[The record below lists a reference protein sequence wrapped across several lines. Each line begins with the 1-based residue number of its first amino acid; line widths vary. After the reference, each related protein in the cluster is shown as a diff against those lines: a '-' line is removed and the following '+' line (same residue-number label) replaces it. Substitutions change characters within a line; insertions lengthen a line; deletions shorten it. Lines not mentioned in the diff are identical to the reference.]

1 MKTKREPDAIPWN
14 EQTPDGQVLLS
25 MPWEIFVLGVA
36 VLSIA
41 NLFLGLVLRNP
52 DLDQVIWVIDLLLIV
67 VFVIDLLQRLRIATD
82 RRAYMVRG
90 WGWLD
95 AIGTIPLLRFFRL
108 LRIIRVMRIVGRMGG
123 LGSALK
129 VFFANRAAGGLLFVL
144 LLAIYVLEL
153 GSLAV
158 LAAERSDPE
167 ANIRTASDAVWY
179 TIVTMSTVGYGDRYP
194 VTELGRL
201 VGALIIVIGV
211 GVFGTF
217 TGFLANAFLS
227 PSRE

>member
-1 MKTKREPDAIPWN
+1 
-14 EQTPDGQVLLS
+14 
-25 MPWEIFVLGVA
+25 
-36 VLSIA
+36 
-41 NLFLGLVLRNP
+41 
-52 DLDQVIWVIDLLLIV
+52 
-67 VFVIDLLQRLRIATD
+67 
-82 RRAYMVRG
+82 MVRG

-95 AIGTIPLLRFFRL
+95 AISTIPLLRFFRM
-108 LRIIRVMRIVGRMGG
+108 LRIIRVMRIVSRMGG

-144 LLAIYVLEL
+144 LLAIYVLEF

-167 ANIRTASDAVWY
+167 ANIKTASDAVWY
-179 TIVTMSTVGYGDRYP
+179 TIVTMSTVGYGDQYP

-211 GVFGTF
+211 GVFGTL
-217 TGFLANAFLS
+217 TGFLANAFLA
-227 PSRE
+227 PSKSESKE